1 MYQWLWGVHLKVK
14 LSQKRLQKLQEN
26 SLIWGAMK
34 YRWEILL
41 AEGRHKKLELFSSPF
56 QNIQ

>member
-14 LSQKRLQKLQEN
+14 LSQKKLQKLQEN

-34 YRWEILL
+34 YRWEIL
-41 AEGRHKKLELFSSPF
+41 
-56 QNIQ
+56 